1 MVFIGSKSWIQFQ
14 RSFFFSVFGWKMKY
28 SLYSI
33 FAVFLYIFRLSSILT
48 EKISFFSAEKRY
60 VYFFQSDLLCK

>member
-1 MVFIGSKSWIQFQ
+1 MDPIPTEFLFQ
-14 RSFFFSVFGWKMKY
+14 CVR
-28 SLYSI
+28 LENEI
-33 FAVFLYIFRLSSILT
+33 FAVFNICCLPIFRLSSILT